1 MAYIGNTPADKFLT
15 LEKQTFTT
23 SATDTYTLDRE
34 VSSVNDLELF
44 LNNVRQ
50 EPTEAYTISGTTLT
64 LASAI
69 TSSDSLYCVY
79 QGRAVGTQAPATGSV
94 TNGMLAGSIAN
105 SKLANSSITLNGSA
119 VSLGGSATITEGIT
133 VADEFRLTT
142 NFTNNA
148 TPISSNLERIDGSGQ
163 GTLGTGMTESSGVFT
178 FPSTG
183 IYYVSFDA
191 MVAVTGSGNEESDGN
206 AQIHVTTDNS
216 TYHSRTGAKFS
227 LHYNNVA
234 REASVH
240 CHTLIDVTD
249 TSNVKVR
256 FHIDAVTSAVT
267 TRGNTNSNQ
276 TYMTFIRLGDT

>member
-1 MAYIGNTPADKFLT
+1 AL
-15 LEKQTFTT
+15 
-23 SATDTYTLDRE
+23 S
-34 VSSVNDLELF
+34 
-44 LNNVRQ
+44 
-50 EPTEAYTISGTTLT
+50 TINSN
-64 LASAI
+64 AI
-69 TSSDSLYCVY
+69 TD
-79 QGRAVGTQAPATGSV
+79 GTIATGD
-94 TNGMLAGSIAN
+94 IADN
-105 SKLANSSITLNGSA
+105 AITVAKTSG
-119 VSLGGSATITEGIT
+119 VGIT

-142 NFTNNA
+142 NFTDNA
-148 TPISSNLERIDGSGQ
+148 TPIASNLERIDGDGQ

-183 IYYVSFDA
+183 IYYVSFDV

-206 AQIHVTTDNS
+206 AQIHVDNGNGS
-216 TYHSRTGAKFS
+216 GFNLRTGAKFS

-240 CHTLIDVTD
+240 CHTLIDVTN